1 MAMAKDAFYFS
12 HDSNARNDENIV
24 SLRMDMGWEG
34 YGLYW
39 AVVEMLRD
47 SETYEMALDYKRIA
61 FALQTM
67 PEQIEKVISDYQL
80 FEIENNFFW
89 SNSLKRRMEL
99 REKVSSERK
108 KAAKKRWDKAKAMQL
123 DNKSNAVAMQGK
135 ERKEKGKERERENY
149 SPEFQE
155 FWKLYPSRNGKKT
168 GKREAFEEYNK
179 ALKKTDPKTI
189 SSAVVAQSKTNDWKK
204 ENGSFVPDA
213 FRWLKKGRWEDEVS
227 LENQTSVRPGRE
239 LPRL

>member
-108 KAAKKRWDKAKAMQL
+108 KAAKKRWDKAKQCNWITKAMRL
-123 DNKSNAVAMQGK
+123 LCKERKGKRK
-135 ERKEKGKERERENY
+135 ERKEKGKIIPQNFRNSGSFTLLEMGKR
-149 SPEFQE
+149 QE
-155 FWKLYPSRNGKKT
+155 SGKPLKNTTRPSRK
-168 GKREAFEEYNK
+168 
-179 ALKKTDPKTI
+179 
-189 SSAVVAQSKTNDWKK
+189 
-204 ENGSFVPDA
+204 
-213 FRWLKKGRWEDEVS
+213 
-227 LENQTSVRPGRE
+227 QTQKQ
-239 LPRL
+239 